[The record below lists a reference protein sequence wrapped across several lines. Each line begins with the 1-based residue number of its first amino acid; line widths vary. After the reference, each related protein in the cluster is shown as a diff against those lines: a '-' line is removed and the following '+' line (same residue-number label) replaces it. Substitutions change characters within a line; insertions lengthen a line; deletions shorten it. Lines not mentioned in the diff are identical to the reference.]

1 MWVCSAVK
9 GLDKVTGNG
18 GMSWCLTLS
27 LCVLRCGACHSGDFL
42 RALHLLQCAHNLGS
56 LLPASLVQSLIAMAV
71 LQQHMECS
79 WQLFHW
85 FSWQCHTSEIS
96 QSTVL
101 WVSNNFNLFTV
112 FIVYAIFA
120 CLCHAWLFVM
130 DYSCLSLCIIEF
142 SVINVNGTFG
152 KVKVHCLIVCSNV

>member
-56 LLPASLVQSLIAMAV
+56 LLPASLVQPLIAMAV

-101 WVSNNFNLFTV
+101 WVSNNFNCLLFLL
-112 FIVYAIFA
+112 FMPYLLVYAMLDF
-120 CLCHAWLFVM
+120 
-130 DYSCLSLCIIEF
+130 LSWIIVVYR
-142 SVINVNGTFG
+142 SVLLNF
-152 KVKVHCLIVCSNV
+152 LWSM